1 MSTEEFKCLVNSD
14 RFLSLSNQK
23 NMMFENIKSLTYEI
37 KILTDKSN
45 KYKQK
50 KNNWKKLY
58 LEKSLTHT
66 HDCSNFEKQI
76 ADLKKNFNVSR
87 SHELCQTDMDLTE
100 VNKMVMV
107 YENVSQFKMMV
118 NKAVLN

>member
-14 RFLSLSNQK
+14 RFLSLSNKK
-23 NMMFENIKSLTYEI
+23 NMMFENIKSLTYEN

-45 KYKQK
+45 KNKQK
-50 KNNWKKLY
+50 KNNWRKLY
-58 LEKSLTHT
+58 SEKLL
-66 HDCSNFEKQI
+66 DCLNFEKQI
-76 ADLKKNFNVSR
+76 ADLKKILYVSQ
-87 SHELCQTDMDLTE
+87 SHDYSQTDMDLTE